1 MVDFRYHLISL
12 IGVILALALGI
23 LSGSGFLG
31 GPILEQLQDDVDNF
45 RQEARDLQAVIT
57 EQDLKLDQSEDFARA
72 AEPLLVQGQLDD
84 EEIVV
89 FQFQGTEARLA
100 DEVRDVLA
108 AGGARIVSQIVLAE
122 KLALESAPA
131 RDELSL
137 ITGSLS
143 GDADVVLEETATA
156 LGQRAAAAA
165 EEAGPADGP
174 TTSAG
179 QRFESLLE
187 ELESS
192 EFVAADVAPDLPA
205 IPADALFVV
214 IGGSTSRPPFEMSR
228 FVPAFAAALTDR
240 GSPAIFV
247 ESSTSTWEMV
257 ATVRTDIGSRARTA
271 TVDNA
276 DAAMG
281 RISVVL
287 GLARAR
293 TGSVGH
299 FGTKQGRTSIIPDP
313 DPSG

>member
-23 LSGSGFLG
+23 LAGSGFLG
-31 GPILEQLQDDVDNF
+31 GPILEQLQDDVDNL
-45 RQEARDLQAVIT
+45 RQETRDLQAVIT
-57 EQDLKLDQSEDFARA
+57 EQDLQLDRSEEFARA
-72 AEPLLVQGQLDD
+72 TEPLLVQGELDD
-84 EEIVV
+84 EQIVV

-100 DEVRDVLA
+100 NEVRDALV
-108 AGGARIVSQIVLAE
+108 AGGARIVSQIVLGE

-143 GDADVVLEETATA
+143 GDADVLLEETATT
-156 LGQRAAAAA
+156 LGQRAGAAA
-165 EEAGPADGP
+165 EEAGPSDGP

-179 QRFESLLE
+179 QRFESFLS
-187 ELESS
+187 ELETS
-192 EFVAADVAPDLPA
+192 EFVAADVAANVPVVPA
-205 IPADALFVV
+205 GALFVV
-214 IGGSTSRPPFEMSR
+214 IGGSASRPPFEMSR

-247 ESSTSTWEMV
+247 ENSTSTWEMV
-257 ATVRTDIGSRARTA
+257 ATVRTDIGSRGGTP

-276 DAAMG
+276 DTAIG

-287 GLARAR
+287 GLVQARA
-293 TGSVGH
+293 GNVGH
-299 FGTKQGRTSIIPDP
+299 FGTQQGRTAIIPGT
-313 DPSG
+313 DPSD